1 MSSLGLSSAPDP
13 LPTATAAVQAEIV
26 TALHKGANW
35 LFTIAGLSVINSIS
49 MASGGQWTFLGGLG
63 ITQLA
68 AAIAIRQGTGTQ
80 LVALIISLWAVAFFI
95 CLGIF
100 ARKGQKWAFITGM
113 ALYAADALIVLLLQ
127 SWIMLLFHGFVFFRL
142 YQGYS
147 SSKELH
153 AFDKPTAAGTMPFPS

>member
-1 MSSLGLSSAPDP
+1 VDIPR
-13 LPTATAAVQAEIV
+13 
-26 TALHKGANW
+26 
-35 LFTIAGLSVINSIS
+35 
-49 MASGGQWTFLGGLG
+49 GLG
-63 ITQLA
+63 VTQLA

-80 LVALIISLWAVAFFI
+80 LVALLISLWAVAFFI

-113 ALYAADALIVLLLQ
+113 ALYAVDALVVLLLQ
-127 SWIMLLFHGFVFFRL
+127 SWVMLLFHGFVFFRL

-153 AFDKPTAAGTMPFPS
+153 AFDKPAASGKVPLYS